1 MENNNELEQMRQEI
15 ISLREKLDHQ
25 IIINEEHVRRTMQDK
40 VKNIKLQTAI
50 LAAIG
55 IAGTVFCH
63 WAISSYIGLSLA
75 LSVTTDIFLIAAVV
89 LSVWST
95 RKLHPRDMMNE
106 NLVKAGKEIAKMK
119 KRGIVWKKIAFP
131 FLAVWFTWVVI
142 ETVNAGLD
150 NDMVTGF
157 LGGCGLGLLGG
168 IVCGAIYDRKQ
179 TAKID
184 GLLKQID
191 ELLK

>member
-1 MENNNELEQMRQEI
+1 M
-15 ISLREKLDHQ
+15 
-25 IIINEEHVRRTMQDK
+25 
-40 VKNIKLQTAI
+40 
-50 LAAIG
+50 
-55 IAGTVFCH
+55 
-63 WAISSYIGLSLA
+63 
-75 LSVTTDIFLIAAVV
+75 
-89 LSVWST
+89 
-95 RKLHPRDMMNE
+95 
-106 NLVKAGKEIAKMK
+106 
-119 KRGIVWKKIAFP
+119 WKKIAFP

-179 TAKID
+179 TAKIV